1 MRVPSA
7 STPVALLF
15 TVTSSLLSLVAAG
28 REISSNSL
36 LDCSSNPNPGFTATV
51 FDVVFTPDDDT
62 LTYDINADSTIT
74 GNVTFQIQAEA
85 YGITVFNKTINP
97 CEDADLVALCP
108 LNPGQIPINSSSVFS
123 ESVVNQIPWIAYTW
137 PDLDGT
143 IKVYLL
149 NTTTG
154 AEIGCVQANLSNG
167 KTVDQAAVSWV
178 IAVIVGLAL
187 VVSAV
192 TSGLGHSNTA
202 AHIAANTLSLFGFF
216 QAQAM
221 IGMTG
226 VHMPPMVEAWTQNF
240 QWSMG
245 IVSIGFMQSV
255 CTWYQM
261 ATGGTPST
269 VLTNVNSQSVNV
281 EKRSLAF
288 ARKLASRG
296 LDALDYIM
304 RRDTTDTTDSTSSII
319 DIYGID
325 RVGFRSNVEPTNI
338 FLTGLGFFVAF
349 VVIVAVGVALFKGIC
364 EVAVKAG
371 WLKSDKFED
380 FRNGWKI
387 VLKGILFRLILIG
400 YPQMAILC
408 LWELTVRDSAAEV
421 VLALFYFI
429 AICLALLWAALKVVR
444 IARRSVQMH
453 SNPAYILYSD
463 PAALNKWGFLYV
475 QFRATA
481 YYFIFPA
488 LVYILLKAVFVAF
501 AQNAPVPQTIG
512 LVVIEAVFLVA
523 VSILRPWM
531 DKKTNT
537 FNIAI
542 AVINFINVIFL
553 LMFTGVF
560 NQPYIVTGI
569 MGVIFFVYNAAFSL
583 VLILMVIVTSVLA
596 IFSKNPDTR
605 YQPMR
610 DDRGSFIKSQN
621 NLNTELDALGATAR
635 GDMRMK
641 ARDLDDDSDSLSS
654 GSMGR
659 QQYDASG
666 VALPP
671 STSASARNVPQYEPP
686 HSPID
691 PSQPFIP
698 SAGAP
703 RHGPPTAAY
712 SDYSGNG
719 YSDNRYGEARNGS
732 PAPRG
737 NYAQHNGSGNLSNQD
752 TSYRP
757 QANAGPWQRGAGYD
771 R

>member
-1 MRVPSA
+1 MRIPSA
-7 STPVALLF
+7 SKPVALLF
-15 TVTSSLLSLVAAG
+15 TVTSSLFSLVAAQ

-51 FDVVFTPDDDT
+51 FDVVFTPDDKK

-85 YGITVFNKTINP
+85 YGITVFNKTIDP
-97 CEDADLVALCP
+97 CQDTDLIALCP

-123 ESVVNQIPWIAYTW
+123 QSVVDQIPWIAYTW

-154 AEIGCVQANLSNG
+154 AEVACVQANLSNG

-178 IAVIVGLAL
+178 IAVIAGLAL

-281 EKRSLAF
+281 QKRSLEF
-288 ARKLASRG
+288 ARKLARKG
-296 LDALDYIM
+296 LDTVDYLM
-304 RRDTTDTTDSTSSII
+304 KRDTTDTTDSTSSIV

-325 RVGFRSNVEPTNI
+325 RVGFRSKVEPTNI

-349 VVIVAVGVALFKGIC
+349 VVIVALCVALFKALC

-387 VLKGILFRLILIG
+387 VLKGILFRLVSAEEGMLRDTTLIS
-400 YPQMAILC
+400 
-408 LWELTVRDSAAEV
+408 D
-421 VLALFYFI
+421 
-429 AICLALLWAALKVVR
+429 
-444 IARRSVQMH
+444 RS
-453 SNPAYILYSD
+453 SSD
-463 PAALNKWGFLYV
+463 IHKWPSYV
-475 QFRATA
+475 
-481 YYFIFPA
+481 Y
-488 LVYILLKAVFVAF
+488 
-501 AQNAPVPQTIG
+501 
-512 LVVIEAVFLVA
+512 
-523 VSILRPWM
+523 
-531 DKKTNT
+531 
-537 FNIAI
+537 
-542 AVINFINVIFL
+542 
-553 LMFTGVF
+553 
-560 NQPYIVTGI
+560 
-569 MGVIFFVYNAAFSL
+569 
-583 VLILMVIVTSVLA
+583 
-596 IFSKNPDTR
+596 
-605 YQPMR
+605 
-610 DDRGSFIKSQN
+610 GS
-621 NLNTELDALGATAR
+621 
-635 GDMRMK
+635 
-641 ARDLDDDSDSLSS
+641 
-654 GSMGR
+654 
-659 QQYDASG
+659 
-666 VALPP
+666 
-671 STSASARNVPQYEPP
+671 
-686 HSPID
+686 SP
-691 PSQPFIP
+691 
-698 SAGAP
+698 
-703 RHGPPTAAY
+703 
-712 SDYSGNG
+712 
-719 YSDNRYGEARNGS
+719 
-732 PAPRG
+732 
-737 NYAQHNGSGNLSNQD
+737 
-752 TSYRP
+752 
-757 QANAGPWQRGAGYD
+757 
-771 R
+771 